1 MGQKSIHSRQSLLA
15 DMPVGAMCLAVR
27 HRRFSLKAVKAM
39 TAIQVAQRSE
49 ELFQQ
54 GFCCAESVLL
64 ALAES
69 QGIKSELIPKIA
81 TGLCGGI
88 ARTGGVC
95 GALSGGILGINL
107 VAGRKSPDQS
117 SDHNVC
123 LVRDFLRKFEA
134 KFETTNCE
142 RLIGCRLDTPE
153 GQRFFKENGLREKKC
168 RIFTR
173 EAAGMASRILEQA
186 AQNQGAERQ

>member
-1 MGQKSIHSRQSLLA
+1 MGQKSIHSRQSLLV

-27 HRRFSLKAVKAM
+27 HRRFSLKAMKAM

-64 ALAES
+64 AMAES

-88 ARTGGVC
+88 ARTGGIC
-95 GALSGGILGINL
+95 GAVSGGILGINL
-107 VAGRKSPDQS
+107 VAGRESAGQS
-117 SDHNVC
+117 SDSNVR
-123 LVRDFLRKFEA
+123 LVRAFLGEFEA
-134 KFETTNCE
+134 KFGTSNCE

-153 GQRFFKENGLREKKC
+153 GQRFFRENELREKKC
-168 RIFTR
+168 RVLTK
-173 EAAGMASRILEQA
+173 EAAEMASRILEQA
-186 AQNQGAERQ
+186 AQNQRADGR